1 MRVLIAEDEPVSR
14 LRLKAQLARW
24 GYEVIVARD
33 GHEAWDLLQGDDPPR
48 LAILDWMM
56 PGLDGT
62 EICKKLRSER
72 PEPYIYVIL
81 LTGRGSTEDL
91 VLGLDAGADDYV
103 TKPFDAQELQ
113 VRLRTGRRLVELQAE
128 LVATREALRFQATHD
143 TLTGA
148 WNRAAAMDTLR
159 REVARA
165 ERSASEL
172 AVAMIDLDHFK
183 AINDTHGHPG
193 GDEVL
198 REIARR
204 CQGSVRP
211 YDTFARYGGEEF
223 ILVLP
228 TCTET
233 TARVVAERIREQVVR
248 AAVDFG
254 GRSIPVS
261 CSIGIATWHAGS
273 TQAHLVAR
281 ADAALYRAKHC
292 GRNRVEIA
300 GAGMLE
306 VEAAALAS

>member
-1 MRVLIAEDEPVSR
+1 M
-14 LRLKAQLARW
+14 
-24 GYEVIVARD
+24 
-33 GHEAWDLLQGDDPPR
+33 
-48 LAILDWMM
+48 
-56 PGLDGT
+56 
-62 EICKKLRSER
+62 
-72 PEPYIYVIL
+72 
-81 LTGRGSTEDL
+81 
-91 VLGLDAGADDYV
+91 
-103 TKPFDAQELQ
+103 
-113 VRLRTGRRLVELQAE
+113 ELQAE

-165 ERSASEL
+165 DRSGSGL

-233 TARVVAERIREQVVR
+233 TGAG
-248 AAVDFG
+248 G
-254 GRSIPVS
+254 GRTHPR
-261 CSIGIATWHAGS
+261 AGVPGGRRLRRPEHPGVL
-273 TQAHLVAR
+273 QHRRGHVAR
-281 ADAALYRAKHC
+281 
-292 GRNRVEIA
+292 RVEP
-300 GAGMLE
+300 G
-306 VEAAALAS
+306 